1 MADLSTLN
9 GISAARTELYNKLEK
24 GDMPE
29 QRANI
34 MERVLRG
41 QTVLHGDLR
50 LKFMSLM
57 ARYKNG
63 KLEAYIAGTAAE
75 LSEFIEGKPKAL
87 PE

>member
-1 MADLSTLN
+1 MADLSTLQ
-9 GISAARTELYNKLEK
+9 GISEARTDLYNKLEK
-24 GDMPE
+24 GDIPE

-34 MERVLRG
+34 LERVLRG
-41 QTVLHGDLR
+41 QTFLHGDLR

-63 KLEAYIAGTAAE
+63 KLEGYIAGTAAE
-75 LSEFIEGKPKAL
+75 LAEFIGGKPKAL